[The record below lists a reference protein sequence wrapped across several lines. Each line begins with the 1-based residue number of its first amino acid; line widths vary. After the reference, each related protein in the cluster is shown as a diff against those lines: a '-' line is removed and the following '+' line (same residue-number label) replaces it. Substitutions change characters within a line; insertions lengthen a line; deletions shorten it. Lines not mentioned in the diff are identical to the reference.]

1 MTSSSKGAKP
11 SKKQLSEWA
20 CPEGECDVTNSICP
34 HIEALLPNMRAG
46 DPPRSVPSDAAAR
59 ASMSFHQTLYP
70 KYSLDEFRTLLRN
83 YGFTDS
89 WDLELLVSAYFYRER
104 QSMIAK
110 EYGVDQSV
118 VSRRLKTLR
127 KLLEE
132 RGFSQEMQ

>member
-1 MTSSSKGAKP
+1 
-11 SKKQLSEWA
+11 
-20 CPEGECDVTNSICP
+20 
-34 HIEALLPNMRAG
+34 
-46 DPPRSVPSDAAAR
+46 
-59 ASMSFHQTLYP
+59 MSFHQTLYP
-70 KYSLDEFRTLLRN
+70 KYSLDEFRALLRN